1 MDWSDRAP
9 LWLLLSSSWL
19 LLLGYCTGQSAQGP
33 HGSFRVS
40 SFSFPDRKLGPY
52 EWSYARVELPPWF
65 SSMTMRFISNVDLDS
80 DKVNKLPKSEMPIMC
95 FRHSGPPLPDV
106 SDTSLTYLHMLLNIS
121 LFSSVK
127 ILQSVDWCLPFQRNI
142 TVTFTSELMSPGIWY
157 VGYFNRLGL
166 VRTQSKMVYLLL
178 NGYSTITR
186 GHIYIFSTTLSIE
199 GCSMSTIWGSYCN
212 QTITSL
218 FCNLLTFIGIQEKN
232 WIRLT
237 FEEKNKASYLDQL
250 INDEKFMLCNDS
262 MEAQCLGYGDIKFYS
277 LDVVDPTSQFK
288 IIVEKVKHV
297 GTTLLNKSMNA
308 GRILLLDYARYNVMQ
323 NKEFYDFSTIIS
335 DTHLVVQLSKISRW
349 YLRVRVVNKIE
360 VNGEFQESYFN
371 TSLCFC
377 PLEKKF
383 HLEPLLSNYTINA
396 RTSITWTYF
405 LLEIPQGATRS
416 NLHIQ
421 LVSKKKMDY
430 KIFIKFGG
438 MPSDDNWDHYANI
451 TDGGN
456 GSMMLLSKN
465 NEDMI
470 DFYILYARE
479 GLWGFRIKKN
489 SYKKSCQR
497 SCSSHGSYHSSMDET
512 RFSSYSSSTNFCQCD
527 HDHGGFDCSNKLVS
541 HQGHVWQSIFLIASN
556 VAAIFPTF
564 WALRQ
569 KKNNYFYDVRTNFIL
584 FTHALAE
591 WLLFTA
597 SGISSGL
604 YHACDVGTWCA
615 LSFHILQFMDFWL
628 SFMAAVSTFVSLA
641 STGEASKRTIQ
652 MCVSIVTALLA
663 ATGATSSDIGS
674 VNIIIVIAIG
684 TVGLLFGWILKL
696 PKHRIGISSL
706 RGCGLSIQERWQSS
720 GPLLSNLLQALRRR
734 FHWSFL
740 LMGFLLLG
748 AAGGSW
754 MLENHESY
762 LIWHSLWHVTIY
774 TSSFFFLCSVRSSD
788 GD

>member
-1 MDWSDRAP
+1 MDWSDRAS

-19 LLLGYCTGQSAQGP
+19 LLLGYCTSQPAQGP

-40 SFSFPDRKLGPY
+40 SFSFPDWKLGPY

-65 SSMTMRFISNVDLDS
+65 SSMTMRFVSNVDLDS

-95 FRHSGPPLPDV
+95 
-106 SDTSLTYLHMLLNIS
+106 
-121 LFSSVK
+121 VK

-142 TVTFTSELMSPGIWY
+142 TMTFTS
-157 VGYFNRLGL
+157 
-166 VRTQSKMVYLLL
+166 
-178 NGYSTITR
+178 
-186 GHIYIFSTTLSIE
+186 HIYTFSTTLSIE
-199 GCSMSTIWGSYCN
+199 GCSMSTIW
-212 QTITSL
+212 
-218 FCNLLTFIGIQEKN
+218 
-232 WIRLT
+232 
-237 FEEKNKASYLDQL
+237 EKNKASYLDQL
-250 INDEKFMLCNDS
+250 IIDEKFMLSNDS
-262 MEAQCLGYGDIKFYS
+262 MEVQCLGYGDIKFYS
-277 LDVVDPTSQFK
+277 LDVVDPTSQFE
-288 IIVEKVKHV
+288 IIIEKVKHV
-297 GTTLLNKSMNA
+297 GTNLLNKSMNA
-308 GRILLLDYARYNVMQ
+308 GRILLLGYAQYNVMP

-335 DTHLVVQLSKISRW
+335 DTHLVVQLLKISRW

-371 TSLCFC
+371 TSLCFFVHWKVQIC
-377 PLEKKF
+377 PFRKVGSSYTRLLQSLQVKF
-383 HLEPLLSNYTINA
+383 TY
-396 RTSITWTYF
+396 SI
-405 LLEIPQGATRS
+405 S
-416 NLHIQ
+416 
-421 LVSKKKMDY
+421 VKKKMDY